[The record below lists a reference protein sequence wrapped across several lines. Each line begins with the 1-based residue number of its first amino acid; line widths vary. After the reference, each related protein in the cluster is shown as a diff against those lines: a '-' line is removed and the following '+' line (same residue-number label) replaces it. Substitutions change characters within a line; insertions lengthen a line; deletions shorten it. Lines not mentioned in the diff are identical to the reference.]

1 MIPAK
6 TLVEAYKNAIFPMAE
21 NRTGKTQW
29 YTADPRGIIDFDHIH
44 YSRKL
49 LREIKQKNFEIRIN
63 SAFDQVIAGCARR
76 SETWISK
83 EIQVSYINF
92 HMLGYAHSV
101 ETWSLDNRLIGGLY
115 GVALPHTG
123 VFFGESMFHYKTNAS
138 KFALHALIERLL
150 KKKFVLLDIQMV
162 TPLTKQFGASEI
174 RLSDYKKR
182 LRHAMSV
189 NCAFVE

>member
-6 TLVEAYKNAIFPMAE
+6 TLVDAYKNAIFPMAE

-29 YTADPRGIIDFDHIH
+29 YTADPRGIIDFNHIH

-63 SAFDQVIAGCARR
+63 SAFDQVIEGCARR
-76 SETWISK
+76 NETWISK

-92 HMLGYAHSV
+92 HTLGYAHSV
-101 ETWSLDNRLIGGLY
+101 ETWSLDNKLIGGLY

-123 VFFGESMFHYKTNAS
+123 VFFGESMFHIKRNAS
-138 KFALHALIERLL
+138 KIALHALIERLL
-150 KKKFVLLDIQMV
+150 KRKFVLLDIQMV
-162 TPLTKQFGASEI
+162 TPLTKQFGAIEMFI
-174 RLSDYKKR
+174 DEYKDRLNKALSIDCSF
-182 LRHAMSV
+182 AD
-189 NCAFVE
+189 